1 MSSQDTCR
9 SRIPPVR
16 RRQRLCAVP
25 IVIPILILLLL
36 LASRPGLAQ
45 DAEAAWSALRQGG
58 HVALVRHATAPGTGD
73 PAGFRLEDCATQ
85 RNLSPAGRAQA
96 KAIGANLRWHGVRVD
111 RVHSSQW
118 CRCLETA
125 RLLGL
130 GEVVPLP
137 PLNSFFASP
146 ESGTAQMAEL
156 RAWLADQPR
165 QGALVLVTHQVV
177 ITALT
182 GVVPRSGEIVVAR
195 PVAGGAFELVGRI
208 PAPD

>member
-1 MSSQDTCR
+1 MSSQNTCR

-25 IVIPILILLLL
+25 ILILLLL
-36 LASRPGLAQ
+36 PPSRPGLAR

-58 HVALVRHATAPGTGD
+58 HIALVRHATAPGTGD
-73 PAGFRLEDCATQ
+73 PPGFRLEDCATQ

-96 KAIGANLRWHGVRVD
+96 KAIGANLRWHGVHVD
-111 RVHSSQW
+111 RVYSSQW

-146 ESGTAQMAEL
+146 ESETAQMAEL
-156 RAWLADQPR
+156 RARLADQPR
-165 QGALVLVTHQVV
+165 AGALVLVTHQVV

-195 PVAGGAFELVGRI
+195 PVAGGGLALVGRI

>member
-1 MSSQDTCR
+1 MSSQNTCR

-25 IVIPILILLLL
+25 ILILLLL
-36 LASRPGLAQ
+36 LLLAPPSLAQ

-58 HVALVRHATAPGTGD
+58 HIALVRHATAPGTGD

-96 KAIGANLRWHGVRVD
+96 KAIGANLRWHGVHVD
-111 RVHSSQW
+111 RVYSSQW

-137 PLNSFFASP
+137 SLNSFFERFEREAP
-146 ESGTAQMAEL
+146 QMAEL

-195 PVAGGAFELVGRI
+195 PIAGGGLALVGRI